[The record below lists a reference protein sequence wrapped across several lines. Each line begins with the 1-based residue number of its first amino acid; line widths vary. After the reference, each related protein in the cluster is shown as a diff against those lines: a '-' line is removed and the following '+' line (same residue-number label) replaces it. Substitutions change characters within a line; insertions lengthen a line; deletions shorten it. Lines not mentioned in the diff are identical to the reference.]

1 MDGGQILLSYIKV
14 WVVLLLLSATF
25 QNSKLAAKNTEQDK
39 KRKLAEEN
47 SGLISIDCGA
57 EEDYRDNEDTG
68 ISYKTDKDFISTG
81 KNKVVAPEYS
91 STTRYYGKMLNSL
104 RIFPEGKMNC
114 YTLKPSQGK
123 NQNYYVRAF
132 FHYGNYDSKNH
143 TQIKFDLYFG
153 VNYWDT
159 VKETIENKYWLTYEI
174 IHYSVTDTIY
184 VCLVNTGSGVP
195 FINGLDLL
203 FLKDSPYGSM
213 NRSLI
218 PRVQA
223 DLGGH
228 QPPATNRY
236 PDDVYA
242 RIWWLNINLT
252 DSVSNI
258 STKANIDIQGS
269 DNPCRLPVDV
279 LRTAVQP
286 RNGLNSLSYSYKI
299 GYGDNPTPEF
309 LVFFHF
315 AEIEQSAP
323 GERREFT
330 ITLNDLEYEPFTL
343 EYLKPLT
350 IRSNLSRAQEGL
362 VRFSINA
369 TLRSD
374 LPPIL
379 NAFEI
384 FELRSLLD
392 GNPDLCKMNTCEK
405 KQGSFSVPVI
415 ASVISV
421 SVLLLLSIITI
432 FWRLKRGRLN
442 VSLSSSVG
450 LSLSLKSKNQPFTY
464 TEIVSITNNFQTIIG
479 EGGFGKVYLGNLND
493 GRQVAVKLLSQSS
506 RQGYKEF
513 LAEVQLLMIVH
524 HRNLVSLVGYCNEKE
539 NMALVYEYMANGNL
553 KDQLLENNTNML
565 NWRARLQI
573 AVDAAQ
579 GLEYLHNGCRPPIVH
594 RDLKSSNILLTENL
608 QAKIAD
614 FGLSKAFANEGD
626 SHVTTVPAGT
636 PGYIDPEFRAS
647 GNLNKKSDVYSFGI
661 LLCELITGQPPL
673 IRGHQGH
680 THILQWVSPL
690 VERGDIQSII
700 DPRLQGEVNTNCAW
714 KALEIALSCVPP
726 TSIQRPDMSD
736 ILGEL
741 KECLAMEMSS
751 EISMRGS
758 VEMSLVLG
766 TDMAP
771 NLR

>member
-1 MDGGQILLSYIKV
+1 M
-14 WVVLLLLSATF
+14 
-25 QNSKLAAKNTEQDK
+25 
-39 KRKLAEEN
+39 
-47 SGLISIDCGA
+47 
-57 EEDYRDNEDTG
+57 
-68 ISYKTDKDFISTG
+68 
-81 KNKVVAPEYS
+81 
-91 STTRYYGKMLNSL
+91 
-104 RIFPEGKMNC
+104 
-114 YTLKPSQGK
+114 
-123 NQNYYVRAF
+123 
-132 FHYGNYDSKNH
+132 
-143 TQIKFDLYFG
+143 
-153 VNYWDT
+153 
-159 VKETIENKYWLTYEI
+159 
-174 IHYSVTDTIY
+174 
-184 VCLVNTGSGVP
+184 
-195 FINGLDLL
+195 
-203 FLKDSPYGSM
+203 
-213 NRSLI
+213 
-218 PRVQA
+218 
-223 DLGGH
+223 
-228 QPPATNRY
+228 
-236 PDDVYA
+236 
-242 RIWWLNINLT
+242 
-252 DSVSNI
+252 
-258 STKANIDIQGS
+258 
-269 DNPCRLPVDV
+269 
-279 LRTAVQP
+279 
-286 RNGLNSLSYSYKI
+286 
-299 GYGDNPTPEF
+299 
-309 LVFFHF
+309 
-315 AEIEQSAP
+315 
-323 GERREFT
+323 
-330 ITLNDLEYEPFTL
+330 
-343 EYLKPLT
+343 
-350 IRSNLSRAQEGL
+350 
-362 VRFSINA
+362 
-369 TLRSD
+369 
-374 LPPIL
+374 
-379 NAFEI
+379 
-384 FELRSLLD
+384 
-392 GNPDLCKMNTCEK
+392 
-405 KQGSFSVPVI
+405 
-415 ASVISV
+415 
-421 SVLLLLSIITI
+421 
-432 FWRLKRGRLN
+432 
-442 VSLSSSVG
+442 SLSSSAG

-539 NMALVYEYMANGNL
+539 NIALVYEYMANGNL
-553 KDQLLENNTNML
+553 KDQLLENSTNML

-661 LLCELITGQPPL
+661 LLCELITGQPPF

-700 DPRLQGEVNTNCAW
+700 DPRLQGEFSTNCAW